1 MVTQRSE
8 PQTAPDIVTEV
19 EAQHAVR
26 TLLQYLGEDPDRE
39 GLQET
44 PRRVVKAWD
53 ELTAGYSQS
62 PAELLST
69 SFDGAGYDQMVVL
82 RQIEF
87 HSTCEHHLL
96 PFSGLASV
104 AYIPRRRV
112 VGLSK
117 IARLVDCFA
126 RRLQIQEKM
135 TQEIAQAMMLLKP
148 VGVGVILSARH
159 MCMSC
164 RGVMKHQPQMV
175 TSCLL
180 GEFKR
185 AEVREEFFMH
195 CR

>member
-1 MVTQRSE
+1 M
-8 PQTAPDIVTEV
+8 
-19 EAQHAVR
+19 R

-39 GLQET
+39 GLKET

-53 ELTAGYSQS
+53 ELTAGYSQT
-62 PAELLST
+62 PAELLSM

-180 GEFKR
+180 GQFKR